1 MKGES
6 LLMNR
11 KTRSAAL
18 ILSALAA
25 LLAGPGPARADDHI
39 ESELKRTYMGR
50 TYPTQP
56 SEVWLGGDRTYVR
69 DGAVVTITRHDL
81 KKRWIILPGRK
92 KYLEEPLGA
101 SPEDRKA
108 AKPAR
113 IQEYG
118 FDYEP
123 SYEWTVREIPE
134 TATINGLLCRK
145 VVARGDAE
153 YAEEVREMW
162 VAEGAPIDVKAY
174 YERVLKPNL
183 GDPWAKIWQSH
194 EILRKGIIMKSRTTN
209 EPAIAPPSVTEI
221 TVVNVEKA
229 APPEKIY
236 EIPDGLRK
244 VMTRAELYAR

>member
-1 MKGES
+1 
-6 LLMNR
+6 MNR
-11 KTRSAAL
+11 RTRSAAS

-25 LLAGPGPARADDHI
+25 LLAGAGPGRADDHVM
-39 ESELKRTYMGR
+39 SELKRTYMGR
-50 TYPTQP
+50 TYPTQT
-56 SEVWLGGDRTYVR
+56 SEVWLDGDRTYVR
-69 DGAVVTITRHDL
+69 DGAVVTITRQDL

-101 SPEDRKA
+101 SPENRETV
-108 AKPAR
+108 KPAR

-123 SYEWTVREIPE
+123 SYEWTIRETSE
-134 TATINGLLCRK
+134 TATINGLPCRK
-145 VVARGDAE
+145 VVARGDAA

-174 YERVLKPNL
+174 YERVVKPNL
-183 GDPWAKIWQSH
+183 GEPWAKIWESH
-194 EILRKGIIMKSRTTN
+194 EFLRKGIIMKSRTTN
-209 EPAIAPPSVTEI
+209 EPAIAPPSVIEI
-221 TVVNVEKA
+221 TVVRMEKSP
-229 APPEKIY
+229 PPEKIY